1 MIALSYGFDVYIERS
16 VKREFLRRLFHLQ
29 HQALE
34 VFALGMV
41 DVDGVVGGLVEL
53 VEDADVATALGGCGE
68 DG

>member
-1 MIALSYGFDVYIERS
+1 MEGNGEGECR
-16 VKREFLRRLFHLQ
+16 RRLFHLQ

>member
-1 MIALSYGFDVYIERS
+1 M
-16 VKREFLRRLFHLQ
+16 LFHLQ

-53 VEDADVATALGGCGE
+53 VEYSYKTVALGGCRKDCKAE
-68 DG
+68 LLFADGLRATECE

>member
-1 MIALSYGFDVYIERS
+1 M
-16 VKREFLRRLFHLQ
+16 LFHLQ

-41 DVDGVVGGLVEL
+41 DIDGGGGGLVEL
-53 VEDADVATALGGCGE
+53 GEDADVAAALGGCGE

>member
-1 MIALSYGFDVYIERS
+1 MEGNGEG
-16 VKREFLRRLFHLQ
+16 ECRRCLLHLQ

-53 VEDADVATALGGCGE
+53 VEDADVAAALGGCGE